1 MEGFD
6 PDTPLF
12 VASGIFAEGAS
23 YAFHRL
29 NNSPCL

>member
-12 VASGIFAEGAS
+12 VASGIFAGGAFLCVPS
-23 YAFHRL
+23 AKL
-29 NNSPCL
+29 LSI